1 MTDERDGLRDYLD
14 KIAANAGDPPEHGLD
29 GVMARRRRRTRHR
42 RGAVA
47 TAMALA
53 VFGVVALPWL
63 TGQQREH
70 DVTAASS
77 GGGEPGRKAE
87 MPDVVELICSPAA
100 IDVPVASIR
109 PRSDGL
115 HLDVVNE
122 LGSSTDVWVVA
133 DASPAW
139 SSGRFN
145 VPTGTSSVVLAA
157 PPGPLTVGCDT
168 GDSDQQR
175 QVDLVD
181 ADGVFESPGL
191 SCPEEEQLRLEPDLP
206 VASSTSVLSAVAR
219 DTLGEERIPY
229 SDQLKANT
237 GYEDGDTTWDTP
249 AADPVVRVVRDG
261 DTVALVH
268 VAGADGAS
276 GVGGDGESAP
286 TVSAADPATIPPT
299 PEPPW
304 TSVPLVEYC
313 PAFELP
319 SDTASTPADPA

>member
-53 VFGVVALPWL
+53 VFGVVALPWV

-70 DVTAASS
+70 DVTAASPT
-77 GGGEPGRKAE
+77 GEPGQNPE
-87 MPDVVELICSPAA
+87 MPDVVELICSRAA

-109 PRSDGL
+109 PASDGL

-122 LGSSTDVWVVA
+122 LGTSTDVWVVA
-133 DASPAW
+133 DSSPSW
-139 SSGRFN
+139 SSGRFS
-145 VPTGTSSVVLAA
+145 VPTGTSSLVLAA

-181 ADGVFESPGL
+181 ADGVYESPEL
-191 SCPEEEQLRLEPDLP
+191 SCPEDERLRLDQVFPLEQP
-206 VASSTSVLSAVAR
+206 TSVLSNVPR
-219 DTLGEERIPY
+219 DALGEERLPY
-229 SDQLKANT
+229 SDQTKAFT
-237 GYEDGDTTWDTP
+237 GYEDGESTWDSP
-249 AADPVVRVVRDG
+249 AVEPVVRVVRDG

-268 VAGADGAS
+268 VAGEDGADA
-276 GVGGDGESAP
+276 GGEAAAS
-286 TVSAADPATIPPT
+286 VSADDPAAIPAT

-304 TSVPLVEYC
+304 TSVVALDYC

-319 SDTASTPADPA
+319 VDPPGNSGGAA

>member
-1 MTDERDGLRDYLD
+1 MTDDRDGLREYLD

-53 VFGVVALPWL
+53 VFGVVALPWV

-70 DVTAASS
+70 DVTAASPT
-77 GGGEPGRKAE
+77 GEPGQQPE
-87 MPDVVELICSPAA
+87 IPDAVELICSRGT

-139 SSGRFN
+139 SSGRFS
-145 VPTGTSSVVLAA
+145 VPTGTSNLVLAA
-157 PPGPLTVGCDT
+157 PPGPLTIGCDT

-181 ADGVFESPGL
+181 AEGVYESPEL
-191 SCPEEEQLRLEPDLP
+191 SCPEDERISVDQVFPLERP
-206 VASSTSVLSAVAR
+206 TSVLSGVAR
-219 DTLGEERIPY
+219 DALGDVSVPY
-229 SDQLKANT
+229 SDQIKADT
-237 GYEDGDTTWDTP
+237 GYEDGESTWDSP
-249 AADPVVRVVRDG
+249 AVDPVVRVVRDG
-261 DTVALVH
+261 ETVALVH
-268 VAGADGAS
+268 AAGDDEADEPGGEADAGAA
-276 GVGGDGESAP
+276 
-286 TVSAADPATIPPT
+286 VSADDPAAIPPT

-304 TSVPLVEYC
+304 TSASAVEYC
-313 PAFELP
+313 PGFEL
-319 SDTASTPADPA
+319 PADPAGDSAGAA